1 MNRSRMQPD
10 AAGDGRR
17 LSDSLRNRG
26 TAFTHDDRTRLG
38 IEGLLP
44 PRVESLEEQAAH
56 VLANVRG
63 KTSQLEKY
71 RYLSALQ
78 AENETLFYRALLD
91 NLGEMLPIVYTPT
104 VGEACLESG

>member
-1 MNRSRMQPD
+1 MDRSRMQPD
-10 AAGDGRR
+10 PAGGGGC
-17 LSDSLRNRG
+17 LSDPLRNRG
-26 TAFTHDDRTRLG
+26 TAFTHDERLRLG

-44 PRVESLEEQAAH
+44 PRVESLEEQAAR

-78 AENETLFYRALLD
+78 AGNETLFYRALLD

>member
-1 MNRSRMQPD
+1 MDRSRMQPD
-10 AAGDGRR
+10 PAGRGGC
-17 LSDSLRNRG
+17 LSNPLRTRG
-26 TAFTHDDRTRLG
+26 TAFTHDERLRLG

-44 PRVESLEEQAAH
+44 PRVESLEEQAAR

-78 AENETLFYRALLD
+78 AGNERLFYRGMLD
-91 NLGEMLPIVYTPT
+91 NLGGMRPM
-104 VGEACLESG
+104 